1 MHWATS
7 SIAIMFV
14 LLFLNGW
21 AQGMGWPPCG
31 RTMVH
36 WWSQKERGE
45 VVAVWNVAHNV
56 GGGMIGPL
64 FILGMGWFNDWRSA
78 FYVPAAAAAAIAVI
92 AFFVMRDT
100 PQSVGLPPIEEY
112 KNDYPK
118 ELQREPRAGVLRQGD
133 LRQVR
138 AAQQTAVVHRDRQR
152 FRLPHSLRCA
162 GLGANLPERG
172 QVLHRR
178 QLLLGLLPL
187 RVGRYSGYL
196 LCGWISDKMF
206 QGRRAPAGILFMVLV
221 TLAVLVYWFNPAGNP
236 TIGHDGAG
244 GYRLPDSTAL
254 SC

>member
-1 MHWATS
+1 MLSLFRPAPHIDRLPADKVDPFYKRMRWQVFFGIFFGYAGYYLVRKNFSLAMPYLIEQGFSRGDLGLALSGVSIAYGLSKFLMGNVSDRSNARYFLSAGLLLSAGIMFMMGTMHWATS
-7 SIAIMFV
+7 SIGIMFV

-45 VVAVWNVAHNV
+45 IVSVWNVAHNV

-118 ELQREPRAGVLRQGD
+118 DYNESHEQEFSAK
-133 LRQVR
+133 
-138 AAQQTAVVHRDRQR
+138 A
-152 FRLPHSLRCA
+152 
-162 GLGANLPERG
+162 
-172 QVLHRR
+172 
-178 QLLLGLLPL
+178 
-187 RVGRYSGYL
+187 
-196 LCGWISDKMF
+196 
-206 QGRRAPAGILFMVLV
+206 
-221 TLAVLVYWFNPAGNP
+221 
-236 TIGHDGAG
+236 
-244 GYRLPDSTAL
+244 
-254 SC
+254 